1 MGTNGIITTVAG
13 HILNDGDYATN
24 ATLGSP
30 YGSAVD
36 PLGNVYIAD
45 SLNNRIRKVDVNGII
60 STFAGNGTNGYSGD
74 GGNATNASLTTPFG
88 VALDAIGNVFIS
100 DANYAVVRKVNTN
113 GIISTIAGSG
123 LVDGVGFS
131 GDGGPAN
138 QARFSN
144 LYGVTTD
151 GAGNVYIT
159 DAGNNRIRKLS
170 YVDYANQ
177 PTLTVTNLT
186 PNSLSNQYS
195 VIITSASGNVTSSV
209 ATVNLQLP
217 PITPTFAASNGLY
230 TFTWSAVANQ
240 AYQLQYATNLTA
252 PNWIDLG
259 SPVTA
264 TSNSVSTT
272 DAAGADDQRFYRVR
286 LWP

>member
-1 MGTNGIITTVAG
+1 MDA
-13 HILNDGDYATN
+13 
-24 ATLGSP
+24 
-30 YGSAVD
+30 
-36 PLGNVYIAD
+36 
-45 SLNNRIRKVDVNGII
+45 NGII

-272 DAAGADDQRFYRVR
+272 DAAGADDQRFYRER

>member
-1 MGTNGIITTVAG
+1 M
-13 HILNDGDYATN
+13 
-24 ATLGSP
+24 
-30 YGSAVD
+30 
-36 PLGNVYIAD
+36 
-45 SLNNRIRKVDVNGII
+45 
-60 STFAGNGTNGYSGD
+60 
-74 GGNATNASLTTPFG
+74 
-88 VALDAIGNVFIS
+88 
-100 DANYAVVRKVNTN
+100 
-113 GIISTIAGSG
+113 
-123 LVDGVGFS
+123 
-131 GDGGPAN
+131 
-138 QARFSN
+138 
-144 LYGVTTD
+144 TTD